1 MGLALILEPVLPEL
15 LRLRATEEPNR
26 LFAQDVSGAMLT
38 YGGTCLAADRWSR
51 VLAALGVGPEDR
63 VATILP
69 TSVTALT
76 VWLGIAQLKA
86 LEVPIHTAYYGRI
99 LHELLAQSRSRL
111 LVVTADYLSRAV
123 EAAQHVSTLEQV
135 VVADTVNDGA
145 LPANVIAAEDVPE
158 SAEELGTLDLGPWDV
173 SSICYTSGTTRGPK
187 AVVRP
192 WGQNLATAVGLFG
205 SLCGSFGEEDCF
217 YHSFANSHIGARAA
231 PHLAAV
237 INGRLAL
244 RPSFKTDEFWND
256 VAAVGATMT
265 MLPGP
270 TPSFLLRRQSLSSPA
285 NTTLR
290 YVTLGPIPKDID
302 EFCARFGVK
311 YATAY
316 GQTET
321 SMPIGSPAWDEPT
334 AGCGVLRK
342 GYPGFEVR
350 IVDVHD
356 EEVPPGTVGELI
368 VRSSVPWTMNAGYLD
383 EPAETLKAWRNG
395 WFHTGDL
402 FRYTQDGGFELVDR
416 IRDSIRRRGEN
427 VSSLEVERVAR
438 EFPGVEDC
446 AAIGVPAD
454 DQEEEVKLI
463 VVPAG
468 NPGFDPEALI
478 EFLCKTLPLF
488 MVPRF
493 VEVVAHLERN
503 AMQRVNKA
511 GLRASHLP
519 DRCWDRL
526 AVGRRMTNQYPAGT

>member
-1 MGLALILEPVLPEL
+1 MLEPVLPAL
-15 LRLRATEEPNR
+15 LRLRATEDPNR
-26 LFAQDVSGAMLT
+26 LFAQDVTGATLT
-38 YGGTCLAADRWSR
+38 YAETCLAADRWSR
-51 VLAALGVGPEDR
+51 VLAALGVGPDDR
-63 VATILP
+63 VVTILP

-86 LEVPIHTAYYGRI
+86 LEAPIHTAYHGRI

-111 LVVTADYLSRAV
+111 LIVTAKYVSRAV
-123 EAAQHVSTLEQV
+123 EATQEVPTLEQV
-135 VVADTVNDGA
+135 VVADTVEVDA
-145 LPANVIAAEDVPE
+145 LPDSVIAAVDVSESTEEPE
-158 SAEELGTLDLGPWDV
+158 IFDLGPWDV
-173 SSICYTSGTTRGPK
+173 SSICFTSGTTGGPK
-187 AVVRP
+187 GVVRP

-205 SLCGSFGEEDCF
+205 SLSGSFGEEDCF

-237 INGRLAL
+237 VNGRVAL

-256 VAAVGATMT
+256 VAAFGATMT

-270 TPSFLLRRQSLSSPA
+270 TPSFLLRNELPSSPA
-285 NTTLR
+285 GTTLR
-290 YVTLGPIPKDID
+290 YVTVGPIPKDID

-321 SMPIGSPAWDEPT
+321 SMPIGSPAWNEPA
-334 AGCGVLRK
+334 AGCGHLRK

-356 EEVPPGTVGELI
+356 DEVPPGTVGELI
-368 VRSSVPWTMNAGYLD
+368 VRSSVPWTMNSGYLD
-383 EPAETLKAWRNG
+383 QPAETQQAWRNG

-402 FRYTQDGGFELVDR
+402 FRYTVEDGFELVDR

-427 VSSLEVERVAR
+427 ISSLEVERAAR

-454 DQEEEVKLI
+454 DLEEEVKLV
-463 VVPAG
+463 VVPADTR
-468 NPGFDPEALI
+468 GFDPEALVL
-478 EFLCKTLPLF
+478 FLFRTMPRF

-493 VEVVAHLERN
+493 VEVVGHLERN

-511 GLRASHLP
+511 ELRSRHRP

-526 AVGRRMTNQYPAGT
+526 AVLGTMTNPHVGRR